1 MSVFSSKRNKKE
13 APNSERK
20 STENRSSII
29 SLSTKNRTSVE
40 HSNQEHI
47 ESMMR
52 VVFQEMIKMNDK
64 IRANKGQIQ
73 NYNLFSNPVIHEVGM
88 YLKDKKI
95 LTHYFERLQN
105 LFEDNDALDQS
116 KKKSQVRFGLTPDEF
131 KDQQDKKMQL

>member
-1 MSVFSSKRNKKE
+1 
-13 APNSERK
+13 
-20 STENRSSII
+20 
-29 SLSTKNRTSVE
+29 
-40 HSNQEHI
+40 
-47 ESMMR
+47 MMR

-116 KKKSQVRFGLTPDEF
+116 RKKA
-131 KDQQDKKMQL
+131 

>member
-1 MSVFSSKRNKKE
+1 
-13 APNSERK
+13 
-20 STENRSSII
+20 
-29 SLSTKNRTSVE
+29 
-40 HSNQEHI
+40 
-47 ESMMR
+47 
-52 VVFQEMIKMNDK
+52 MNDK

-131 KDQQDKKMQL
+131 KDQQDKKMQLQLKLAKLEYSFFLNVRNDNDLGSSIQEEKTDSKAFMR